1 MRAAGGF
8 THVTSTRILMP
19 AADRTYFHLVYGTRH
34 VKGLVEFRKVEE
46 KVVHG

>member
-1 MRAAGGF
+1 M
-8 THVTSTRILMP
+8 TSTRILMP